1 MDVLTDYVL
10 DTHWLAC
17 WDCENPTVWRL
28 CPWKKWPPVSGSGEP
43 SHLSTPGHDLHMFT
57 LNIYMYYYQ
66 NIHCNLTLKNN
77 LNLLKL
83 KLSPLP
89 NMHEHPL
96 NLHKR
101 KAYEYNINTFYQ
113 ITNTNFH
120 HICISTGNVSS
131 WGRQILKELF
141 WRGFPVSCNDV
152 SSFLEIIFHLP
163 VRHVIWSP
171 VSASNKMA
179 VLSHDAV
186 MTWFPSIIQSA
197 ATTTPVCPVSSIEGV
212 LSVAASQACST
223 LSARKTGTSRLDLE
237 LWL

>member
-141 WRGFPVSCNDV
+141 WRGFSCIMQWCIKLSRDYFPLACETCNLV
-152 SSFLEIIFHLP
+152 TSF
-163 VRHVIWSP
+163 
-171 VSASNKMA
+171 
-179 VLSHDAV
+179 
-186 MTWFPSIIQSA
+186 SIKQDG
-197 ATTTPVCPVSSIEGV
+197 SSIPWCCDDLIPLHHPISCHHHPCVSGQ
-212 LSVAASQACST
+212 LHRRCSQCGCLPGLFHT
-223 LSARKTGTSRLDLE
+223 LS
-237 LWL
+237 